1 MNKDRERELARL
13 RQARRRARLKENGKT
28 VTVTLTV
35 EEAEQLKELCT
46 VRRMG
51 RTPYT
56 ENEFIQLLILRNWQ
70 TWEAQRSTLGKCE
83 HCKKEKSEG
92 GCNGKHKS
100 ETYKCWLAIEANQL
114 NL

>member
-13 RQARRRARLKENGKT
+13 RQARRRAKIKENGKS
-28 VTVTLTV
+28 VTVTLTT
-35 EEAEQLKELCT
+35 EEAKQLKELCAA
-46 VRRMG
+46 RRMG

-70 TWEAQRSTLGKCE
+70 AWQAEKQQLGICE
-83 HCKKEKSEG
+83 NCNLEKEKG
-92 GCNGKHKS
+92 GCGGKYKD
-100 ETYKCWLAIEANQL
+100 ETYKCWLALEANKL